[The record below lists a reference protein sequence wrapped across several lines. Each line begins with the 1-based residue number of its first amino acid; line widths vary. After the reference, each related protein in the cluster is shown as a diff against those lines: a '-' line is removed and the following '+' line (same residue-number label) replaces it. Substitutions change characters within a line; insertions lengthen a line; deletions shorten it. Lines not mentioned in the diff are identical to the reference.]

1 MENLEIAYDH
11 YKETFAYVKEAEKGR
26 NKIFIILALLITA
39 LYLFAIE
46 PGSLYQIINEV
57 IREQWQIS
65 VNIGFGTIQSLLWVI
80 LLFYSIRYF
89 QINTYIERQ
98 YTYLHKLESDIA
110 NKVDFIFEREGRGYL
125 GKYPLL
131 LDMIYYIYTWAFPVI
146 YIFVVCYKIV
156 LEWVNRFSIGNVI
169 FNTIISGCI
178 IVASILYLIML
189 HPKQNNQIDEVEEER
204 G

>member
-11 YKETFAYVKEAEKGR
+11 YKETFTYTKEAEKDR
-26 NKIFIILALLITA
+26 NKIFIIVALLITA

-46 PGSLYQIINEV
+46 PDSLYQVINDL
-57 IREQWQIS
+57 ITEQWQIS
-65 VNIGFGTIQSLLWVI
+65 VNVGFGTVQSLLWVI

-98 YTYLHKLESDIA
+98 YNYLHKLESDIA

-125 GKYPLL
+125 DKYPLL

-146 YIFVVCYKIV
+146 YILVVCYKII
-156 LEWVNRFSIGNVI
+156 LEWINIFSIGNVL
-169 FNTIISGCI
+169 FNTIISVCI

-189 HPKQNNQIDEVEEER
+189 HPNDNDDVSVE
-204 G
+204 

>member
-11 YKETFAYVKEAEKGR
+11 YKETFTYVKEAEKDR
-26 NKIFIILALLITA
+26 NKIFIIVSLLITA

-46 PGSLYQIINEV
+46 PDSLYQVINDF
-57 IREQWQIS
+57 ITEQWQIS
-65 VNIGFGTIQSLLWVI
+65 VNVGFGTVQSLLWVI

-125 GKYPLL
+125 DKYPLL

-146 YIFVVCYKIV
+146 YILVVCYKIV
-156 LEWVNRFSIGNVI
+156 LEWVNRFSIGSVL

-178 IVASILYLIML
+178 ILASILYLIML
-189 HPKQNNQIDEVEEER
+189 HPKGNDEISVEEEEI
-204 G
+204 

>member
-11 YKETFAYVKEAEKGR
+11 YKETFTYTKEAEKDR
-26 NKIFIILALLITA
+26 NKIFIIVALLITA

-46 PGSLYQIINEV
+46 PDSLYQVINDL
-57 IREQWQIS
+57 ITEQWQIS
-65 VNIGFGTIQSLLWVI
+65 VNVGFGTVQSLLWVI

-98 YTYLHKLESDIA
+98 YNYLHKLESDIA

-125 GKYPLL
+125 DKYPLL

-146 YIFVVCYKIV
+146 YILVVCYKII
-156 LEWVNRFSIGNVI
+156 LEWINKFSIGNVL
-169 FNTIISGCI
+169 FNTIISVCI

-189 HPKQNNQIDEVEEER
+189 HPKDNDEVSV
-204 G
+204 